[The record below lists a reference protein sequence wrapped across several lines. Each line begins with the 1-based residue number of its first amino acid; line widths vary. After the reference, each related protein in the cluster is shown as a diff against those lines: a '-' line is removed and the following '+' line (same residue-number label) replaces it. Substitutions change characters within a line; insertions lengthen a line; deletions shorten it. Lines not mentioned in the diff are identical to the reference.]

1 MSTAGLHLSD
11 EDLLDEL
18 LLKWEELQEEG
29 QVLPAEELCPPDR
42 PDLFGELQNRI
53 EALLEM
59 NEKFDQVQAEGGS
72 NSKPQE
78 ESSGTALSG
87 ALDTLIK
94 YSVLM
99 KHAQGG
105 LGEIYKAHDTGI
117 GREVAVKSI
126 RREFHWVPERRRRF
140 IQEAEVTGQ
149 LEHPGVVPVYALGHT
164 SDGRPYYVMRF
175 IRGQELEER
184 IHDLHAAGCS
194 RVELRRLLRH
204 LVSACRTVDY
214 AHSRRILHCDIKP
227 MNIMVGKYGETLVL
241 DWGEAVSLDSG
252 TLASEGPLP
261 VAADGGRS
269 SSEAAGGTLLYMPPE
284 RLQPEPP
291 LLTPA
296 SDVYSLGVTL
306 YKLLTGREP
315 YRSPSRIQLMEDIK
329 SGKHAP
335 AHEVN
340 DQIPRPLSAICEKA
354 MSRDPHHRY
363 RSAGDIARE
372 LEAWMDD
379 EPVAAHVETRW
390 EQITRWIRT
399 HRTWAQTAAVICV
412 SLFTLALV
420 TSGLLFQHGKQQ
432 QTALETT
439 QDALNTAEISRR
451 DNLRALADGAARQM
465 ANQVQVRWAMLNV
478 LAHDQQLHDL
488 LPTSEEDETSFLT
501 QDRVRFDALHEWL
514 GRKFDEFRDRLSASS
529 IFILS
534 QRGNQLAR
542 YPESDELQF
551 GEPRN
556 LAYKTYFHGGFLQLS
571 EAAGASA
578 RPVEND
584 SMSAVFFS
592 ATDQRRKVAFTVPIR
607 EDASA
612 EGAVIGLL
620 VMTVDVGE
628 FTPPQIQAGE
638 QSERRVLLIDMRP
651 DWQEQKG
658 TILQHPAFD
667 EGAIVNSQSRV
678 PVVPESLKLEFSDLL
693 DNWTAT
699 QGPKISEDFM
709 DPELNDACLAA
720 ITPVVVDVGR
730 PGWIV
735 VVAEKIPETAG
746 QIPEEMDEAQVE

>member
-11 EDLLDEL
+11 EDLLDDL

-42 PDLFGELQNRI
+42 PDLLGELQNRI

-59 NEKFDQVQAEGGS
+59 NEKFDQVQAEAGS
-72 NSKPQE
+72 NAKPPE
-78 ESSGTALSG
+78 EQAGAALSG
-87 ALDTLIK
+87 ALDTRIK

-105 LGEIYKAHDTGI
+105 LGEIYKAHDSGI
-117 GREVAVKSI
+117 GREVALKSI
-126 RREFHWVPERRRRF
+126 RREFHWVPERRKRF

-164 SDGRPYYVMRF
+164 ADGRPYYVMRF
-175 IRGQELEER
+175 IRGQDLEER

-306 YKLLTGREP
+306 YKLLTAREP
-315 YRSPSRIQLMEDIK
+315 YRSPSRIQLIEDIK
-329 SGKHAP
+329 SGKHSP

-340 DQIPRPLSAICEKA
+340 SQIPRSLSAICEKA
-354 MSRDPHHRY
+354 MSLDPHHRY
-363 RSAGDIARE
+363 RTAGDIARE

-379 EPVAAHVETRW
+379 EPIAAYVESRW
-390 EQITRWIRT
+390 EQMTRWTRR
-399 HRTWAQTAAVICV
+399 HRTWAQTAAVLLV
-412 SLFTLALV
+412 SLFTLAIV
-420 TSGLLFQHGKQQ
+420 TTGLLISHGKEQ
-432 QTALETT
+432 ET
-439 QDALNTAEISRR
+439 ALNTTQNALKTAEASRR

-488 LPTSEEDETSFLT
+488 LPKSQDDELNFLT
-501 QDRVRFDALHEWL
+501 QDEVRFNAMHDWL

-551 GEPRN
+551 NVDQPRN
-556 LAYKTYFHGGFLQLS
+556 LAYKTYFHGGNLQLP
-571 EAAGASA
+571 EADSATA

-612 EGAVIGLL
+612 EGAVVGLL
-620 VMTVDVGE
+620 VMTVDVGD
-628 FTPPQIQAGE
+628 FTPPQIQAGG

-651 DWQEQKG
+651 DWREREG
-658 TILQHPAFD
+658 TILQHPAF
-667 EGAIVNSQSRV
+667 EEEAIVNAQSRV
-678 PVVPESLKLEFSDLL
+678 PVIPEALMTDFSNLL
-693 DNWTAT
+693 ANWTAT
-699 QGPKISEDFM
+699 QGPTIAEHFN
-709 DPELNDACLAA
+709 DPELNDECLAA

-735 VVAEKIPETAG
+735 VVAEKIPEPTTQA
-746 QIPEEMDEAQVE
+746 PAE

>member
-1 MSTAGLHLSD
+1 
-11 EDLLDEL
+11 
-18 LLKWEELQEEG
+18 
-29 QVLPAEELCPPDR
+29 
-42 PDLFGELQNRI
+42 
-53 EALLEM
+53 
-59 NEKFDQVQAEGGS
+59 
-72 NSKPQE
+72 
-78 ESSGTALSG
+78 
-87 ALDTLIK
+87 
-94 YSVLM
+94 
-99 KHAQGG
+99 
-105 LGEIYKAHDTGI
+105 
-117 GREVAVKSI
+117 
-126 RREFHWVPERRRRF
+126 
-140 IQEAEVTGQ
+140 
-149 LEHPGVVPVYALGHT
+149 VYALGHT
-164 SDGRPYYVMRF
+164 ADGRPYYVMRF
-175 IRGQELEER
+175 IRGQDLEER

-204 LVSACRTVDY
+204 FVSACRTVDY
-214 AHSRRILHCDIKP
+214 AHSRRVLHCDLKP

-284 RLQPEPP
+284 RLQPDPP

-315 YRSPSRIQLMEDIK
+315 YRSPSRIQLIDDIK
-329 SGKHAP
+329 SGKHSP

-340 DQIPRPLSAICEKA
+340 SQIPRSLSAICEKA
-354 MSRDPHHRY
+354 MALDPHNRY
-363 RSAGDIARE
+363 RTAGEIARE
-372 LEAWMDD
+372 VDSWMDD
-379 EPVAAHVETRW
+379 EPVSAYVETRW
-390 EQITRWIRT
+390 EQVTRWSRR
-399 HRTWAQTAAVICV
+399 HRTWAQTAAVICI

-420 TSGLLFQHGKQQ
+420 TTGLLIRHGNEQ

-439 QDALNTAEISRR
+439 QGALKTAEASRR
-451 DNLRALADGAARQM
+451 ENLRALADGAARQM

-488 LPTSEEDETSFLT
+488 MPTSQEDEMSLLT
-501 QDRVRFDALHEWL
+501 EDEARFNAMHQWL
-514 GRKFDEFRDRLSASS
+514 GKKFDEFRDRLSASS

-556 LAYKTYFHGGFLQLS
+556 LAYKTYFHGGDLQLP
-571 EAAGASA
+571 EAEGANA

-612 EGAVIGLL
+612 EGALIGLL
-620 VMTVDVGE
+620 VMTVDVGD

-638 QSERRVLLIDMRP
+638 QSERRVMLIDMRP
-651 DWQEQKG
+651 DWQEREG
-658 TILQHPAFD
+658 TILQHPSFEEA
-667 EGAIVNSQSRV
+667 AIVNAQSRV
-678 PVVPESLKLEFSDLL
+678 PVVPEALQTRFSDLL
-693 DNWTAT
+693 SNWTAT
-699 QGPKISEDFM
+699 QGPQIWEPFM
-709 DPELNDACLAA
+709 DPELNDECLAA

-735 VVAEKIPETAG
+735 VVAEKLPDPAEPPAG
-746 QIPEEMDEAQVE
+746 D